1 MGKQNVFKKVG
12 SLVTDFFKHWNTPP
26 KEGYY
31 LPNREFVAYAV
42 GGMGVQG
49 FGILTQYFA
58 INVGVHLSL
67 VYNFD
72 AMIVQYTTWI
82 IALLTLFRAPI
93 VGWIIDN
100 TNTKWGKY
108 RPYLLFT
115 GVLCVLSYWLLAF
128 IPDWFMPDNALQHT
142 AKTQWLV
149 VGSYQLILFIATTIF
164 SFFSFGRTGL
174 AQVITPNTNERTKLY
189 SVGGVI
195 DSLGP
200 SIVQMFFPLIAGG
213 IYGQSG
219 SVYGDE
225 FGQMTSDQIRNMG
238 LRLTYGMDNINTY
251 KVVFP
256 IVGLICVALS
266 LVMFFGTKERII
278 QEKKVKEKIGF
289 LAGIKKSMKN
299 QYFWIFNI
307 SNILAFGR
315 LLIFSATNYVCLYIL
330 GGQLGTAMRGIMPTL
345 ASVGFV
351 PGMLFSPIIQKKL
364 GKKNM
369 TLLSFAGSTVISAL
383 LLILFKFAYHSSVT
397 AWIYFVGVFCHN
409 IFAALWTVTSPAMTA
424 DYCEYQQWK
433 TGERLDGYMSQFSSV
448 ITTVCGMLS
457 SWLTTTLLIKFA
469 GAASA
474 EDYGEEGVMQS
485 VLIIWGILSIVCG
498 VLAILPFLFWNL
510 NEKKQLEM
518 AKDIKIR
525 GYKEQLE
532 SNTLA
537 QENILEAVS
546 LGVLTEE
553 QALEMGFVLE
563 ETTNEDN
570 AFSAGE
576 QDQLTVDEATT
587 DEVADGAEEKS
598 DDDNKSE

>member
-12 SLVTDFFKHWNTPP
+12 GLVTDFFKHWNTPP

-31 LPNREFVAYAV
+31 LSNKEFIAYSI

-49 FGILTQYFA
+49 MGILVQYFA
-58 INVGVHLSL
+58 ITMGVHLAL

-82 IALLTLFRAPI
+82 VAILTLFRAPI
-93 VGWIIDN
+93 VGWIMDN

-108 RPYLLFT
+108 RPYLLFM
-115 GVLCVLSYWLLAF
+115 GFVSVALYWLLAF
-128 IPDWFMPDNALQHT
+128 VPDWFMPDNALEHT
-142 AKTQWLV
+142 TKSLWLV
-149 VGSYQLILFIATTIF
+149 IGTYQVILFLATIAYGF
-164 SFFSFGRTGL
+164 YSFGRVGL

-200 SIVQMFFPLIAGG
+200 SIVQMFFPLIATG
-213 IYGQSG
+213 IYGQAG

-225 FGQMTSDQIRNMG
+225 FGQMTSDQIRNIG

-256 IVGLICVALS
+256 IVGLVCVAIS

-289 LAGIKKSMKN
+289 LTGAKEAMKN
-299 QYFWIFNI
+299 KYFWLFNV
-307 SNILAFGR
+307 SNVLAFGR
-315 LLIFSATNYVCLYIL
+315 LLIFTATNYVCLYML
-330 GGQLGTAMRGIMPTL
+330 GGTLGGAMRGIMPTL

-369 TLLSFAGSTVISAL
+369 TLISFVGSTVISAL
-383 LLILFKFAYHSSVT
+383 LLVLFIFGYNWSVT
-397 AWIYFVGVFCHN
+397 PWIFFVGVFVHN
-409 IFAALWTVTSPAMTA
+409 LFIALWTVTKPAMMA

-433 TGERLDGYMSQFSSV
+433 TGKRLDGYMQQYFEVFNTLCGIFS
-448 ITTVCGMLS
+448 G
-457 SWLTTTLLIKFA
+457 WLTTTLLVKFA
-469 GAASA
+469 GAASS
-474 EDYGEEGVMQS
+474 EDYGEEGVMRS
-485 VLIIWGILSIVCG
+485 VLIIWSILGIICG
-498 VLAILPFLFWNL
+498 VLASLPFIFWDL
-510 NEKKQLEM
+510 TEKKQLEM
-518 AKDIKIR
+518 AKEIKIR

-532 SNTLA
+532 SNSLQ
-537 QENILEAVS
+537 QENIEEAVA
-546 LGVLTEE
+546 LGVLTKE
-553 QALEMGFVLE
+553 QAVEMGFVMQ
-563 ETTNEDN
+563 ETADAETATQET
-570 AFSAGE
+570 SE
-576 QDQLTVDEATT
+576 QEQLTT
-587 DEVADGAEEKS
+587 DEVTTDEVEQKS
-598 DDDNKSE
+598 DLENK